1 MVSHFNRLQRH
12 IAINSVSAR
21 SLFAIALLLK
31 LLSGCANTLSSTGDN
46 DEVLVFAVSE
56 ETAYSIIRDSMLPVV
71 REGTTQRVES
81 PNKGYSGIVKLG
93 LDKDKIT
100 AVMIPARGRNSMG
113 SVLDGYRFDV
123 VHSGT
128 AAMARVP
135 AARDIRR
142 NIIRN
147 AANIAEPLTLVD

>member
-1 MVSHFNRLQRH
+1 MLS
-12 IAINSVSAR
+12 
-21 SLFAIALLLK
+21 
-31 LLSGCANTLSSTGDN
+31 LLSGCASTLSSTGDSG
-46 DEVLVFAVSE
+46 EVLVFAVPE
-56 ETAYSIIRDSMLPVV
+56 DVAYSIIRDSMLPVA
-71 REGTTQRVES
+71 REGTVQRVES

-100 AVMIPARGRNSMG
+100 AVMIPAKGRNSMG
-113 SVLDGYRFDV
+113 EVLDGYRFDV

-135 AARDIRR
+135 AARDIRS

-147 AANIAEPLTLVD
+147 AVNTAEPLTLVE